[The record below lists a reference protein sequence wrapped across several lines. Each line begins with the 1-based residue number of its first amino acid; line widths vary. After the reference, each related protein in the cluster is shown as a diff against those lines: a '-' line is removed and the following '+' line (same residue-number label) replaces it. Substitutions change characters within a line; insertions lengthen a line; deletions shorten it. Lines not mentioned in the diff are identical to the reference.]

1 MRFDWEMNI
10 AELVVEMNNGGNQS
24 ELYKLS
30 KIKKDTIPY
39 LFKVAGYGREKQKYV
54 ANLGANTTIL
64 VRELVE
70 PAKRMQE
77 QIKAEKTLKA
87 IDAPI
92 VPVKVEPIQ
101 TTNRGANTV
110 VLNNDMQ
117 QVKEIVLESLGI
129 GSEHIELLKSM
140 LSEKEVDKDSIYKQ
154 TEKLRSKKGKR
165 KNATFYLDYS
175 LVETLREYAKVR
187 ELPLS
192 DVLEIFIIEGLKRFN

>member
-1 MRFDWEMNI
+1 MQKQI
-10 AELVVEMNNGGNQS
+10 A
-24 ELYKLS
+24 
-30 KIKKDTIPY
+30 
-39 LFKVAGYGREKQKYV
+39 
-54 ANLGANTTIL
+54 
-64 VRELVE
+64 
-70 PAKRMQE
+70 
-77 QIKAEKTLKA
+77 AEKALKA

-101 TTNRGANTV
+101 ATNMGANTV

-140 LSEKEVDKDSIYKQ
+140 LSEKEVEKDSIYKQ
-154 TEKLRSKKGKR
+154 IEKLRSRKGKR
-165 KNATFYLDYS
+165 KNATFYLDES